1 MTKGSDSR
9 EFFEIFKP
17 MQKAEDVQKGEVMSQ
32 EESAE
37 SRQPSKPPNHDE
49 KLIVKP
55 ASTADPLGWIKKT
68 SGEGPF
74 SKEGRKKHNPFSLL

>member
-1 MTKGSDSR
+1 
-9 EFFEIFKP
+9 
-17 MQKAEDVQKGEVMSQ
+17 MSQ

-68 SGEGPF
+68 SPTLHPLSANHAPLCLYG
-74 SKEGRKKHNPFSLL
+74 